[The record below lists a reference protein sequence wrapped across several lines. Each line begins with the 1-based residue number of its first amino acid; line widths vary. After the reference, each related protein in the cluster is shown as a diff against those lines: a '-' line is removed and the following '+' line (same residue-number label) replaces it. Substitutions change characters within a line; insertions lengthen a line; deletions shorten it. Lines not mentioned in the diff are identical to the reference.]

1 MIGVRV
7 RLSERDLIRRAARE
21 TGLSMR
27 DWSPKILVREAMR
40 QVKGAKAGGL
50 IRGKGPMKGSGG

>member
-21 TGLSMR
+21 TGLSMS
-27 DWSPKILVREAMR
+27 DWSRKILVREAKR
-40 QVKGAKAGGL
+40 QVKGAKAGGQ
-50 IRGKGPMKGSGG
+50 IRRKGPRKGSGG